1 MKNYLVILIA
11 VFWIQSAFGENL
23 TRQINWVE
31 QPDSIFAGPIARF
44 LGAYITE
51 SGLPV
56 YQEVIDLAQ
65 SNQKL
70 KITNL
75 VFEALNPNH
84 SKHYSEIR
92 DTLIITPR
100 YIHSKNKNQ
109 ALLNFIPI
117 IFKDD
122 QYRKL
127 ISFDIET
134 VDKHEKS
141 AEYQQGTEW
150 KESSVLANG
159 HWVKIRTSD
168 QGIYK
173 ISYDQLK
180 SWGFSDPSSVHLY
193 GNGGYMLPKMNDDFF
208 YDDLQ
213 QDAILR
219 AKDGGGN
226 DCIFFYSTGTVRW
239 SENGTSGK
247 FVQEQNN
254 YSDYAYYFLSDQGN
268 EKSVTESQAV
278 TGNANAELTSFNE
291 HVCHEQELENLI
303 QSGRRWFGER
313 FSIGQSKTISVELS
327 DPLNGEPMAVEVVGA
342 GRSGNSSKLNVS
354 INGSAQTA
362 LTFSPATMGSD
373 TGFYADLDENS
384 YTISDSPSE
393 LNFKFTF
400 VASSSPAMAWLDYIT
415 VNYKRRLVVNDQ
427 LMFRDI
433 TNLGAGNISEFKL
446 AVSDNNLKIW
456 DITDY
461 TTPTSIP
468 YTINGN
474 TASFK
479 ADASQLHEFVGFY
492 TDADLP
498 QPEYVE
504 DINNQN
510 LHGIAN
516 ADLVI
521 ISAPEFLTQANE
533 LAQFHRDH
541 DQLSVSVVTPNLI
554 YNEFSGGAPDV
565 AGIRNFLKMQYDRAG
580 SILKYV
586 LLFGDGSYDNKNVS
600 GTANNFILTYQSPNS
615 LLPTSSFVTDDF
627 YVLLD
632 DGEGEY
638 SGKIDLGIG
647 RIPANTVIEAKIAVD
662 KIKHYASNKTLGDWR
677 NVICFIADDENN
689 NIHMIQAE
697 GLAKMVNES
706 NQSFYTDKIYF
717 DAYVQKSTSAGE
729 SYPDVTTA
737 INKRV
742 KDGALILNYTGHA
755 NETALAHEKVLV
767 TSDIDNWSNYDKL
780 PIFVTATCEFSRF
793 DADENSG
800 GEHIFFNSNGGGI
813 ALFSTTRLVW
823 SDQNYTLNKEFYKNV
838 FKQDAE
844 GNNLRMGEVMR
855 LSKNGIASGTNKR
868 NFALIGDPALSLA
881 FPKYKIQ
888 TETING
894 QSVEQFTDTI
904 GSLSKVTITGKITDN
919 SGARMEDFNG
929 ELIPIV
935 YDKAHQVETLGNGGE
950 TPFDF
955 PYQNNIIY
963 QGVTTVTNG
972 KFEFSFVV
980 PKDVSYSAGQ
990 GKIIYYANNG
1000 EIDAQGYFNDF
1011 SIGGTS
1017 SSSTSDTE
1025 GPLVNLYLNDSTF
1038 QSGDEVGK
1046 KSILIANI
1054 EDESGI
1060 NTAGVGIG
1068 HDITAIVDNDYNNIL
1083 VLNDSYLSDKD
1094 SYKKGQ
1100 VIYPLSNLSAGEH
1113 TLKFKVWDV
1122 LNNSTEVEIHF
1133 IVSNKLEITDVSC
1146 YPNPATS
1153 YTNFVF
1159 KHNRPDDSFD
1169 TKIEIYDFSGN
1180 LVDVLSQRLG
1190 SNGSES
1196 LPLLWQI
1203 NDSQMLIRS
1212 GAYLYRVIIDADDGY
1227 SASKTGKIIISR
1239 Y

>member
-1 MKNYLVILIA
+1 MKNYLVVFIA
-11 VFWIQSAFGENL
+11 VVWIQSALGENL
-23 TRQINWVE
+23 TREINWT
-31 QPDSIFAGPIARF
+31 QQSDSVYAGPIARF
-44 LGAYITE
+44 PGAYITE
-51 SGLPV
+51 NGLPV
-56 YQEVIDLAQ
+56 YQEVIDLAKT
-65 SNQKL
+65 NQKV
-70 KITNL
+70 KITHL
-75 VFEALNPNH
+75 VFETFEPNH
-84 SKHYSEIR
+84 SKHYSGIK

-100 YIHSKNKNQ
+100 YIHSKSNKQ
-109 ALLNFIPI
+109 ALLDFIPI
-117 IFKDD
+117 IFKNN
-122 QYRKL
+122 QYKKL

-134 VDKHEKS
+134 VTNNEKL

-159 HWVKIRTSD
+159 HWVKIRTSN

-173 ISYDQLK
+173 IPYDQLK

-193 GNGGYMLPKMNDDFF
+193 GNGGYMMPKMNSDFF

-219 AKDGGGN
+219 AKDGDGN

-239 SENGTSGK
+239 KEDGTSGK
-247 FVQEQNN
+247 FTQEQNN
-254 YSDYAYYFLSDQGN
+254 YSNYAYYFLSDQGD
-268 EKSVTESQAV
+268 EKSVSESPAIA
-278 TGNANAELTSFNE
+278 GNATKELTTFDE
-291 HVCHEQELENLI
+291 HICHEQELENLI
-303 QSGRRWFGER
+303 HSGRRWFGEKFAISQSR
-313 FSIGQSKTISVELS
+313 NLSIELDDPVNSQPIQVEI
-327 DPLNGEPMAVEVVGA
+327 VGA
-342 GRSGNSSKLNVS
+342 GRSGATSRLNVS
-354 INGSAQTA
+354 INNSSQTA
-362 LTFSPATMGSD
+362 LTFSKVTMGSD
-373 TGFYADLDENS
+373 TGLYADLDENS
-384 YTISDSPSE
+384 YTLNDSPNE
-393 LNFKFTF
+393 LNFKFTYI
-400 VASSSPAMAWLDYIT
+400 ASSSPAMAWLDYIT
-415 VNYKRRLVVNDQ
+415 VNYKRNLTVNNQ
-427 LMFRDI
+427 LMFRDA
-433 TNLGAGNISEFKL
+433 TNVGEGNITEFKL
-446 AVSDNNLKIW
+446 TTTDNNLKIW
-456 DITDY
+456 DVTNY
-461 TTPTSIP
+461 TEPVSMPYSID
-468 YTINGN
+468 GN

-479 ADASQLHEFVGFY
+479 ASTDQLREFVGFN
-492 TDADLP
+492 TDAELP
-498 QPEYVE
+498 NPEYVE
-504 DINNQN
+504 DVTNQN
-510 LHGIAN
+510 LHEFGN
-516 ADLVI
+516 VDMVI

-533 LAQFHRDH
+533 LAQFHRDRDH
-541 DQLSVSVVTPNLI
+541 LSVSVVTPDLI

-565 AGIRNFLKMQYDRAG
+565 AAIRNFLKMQYDRDG

-586 LLFGDGSYDNKNVS
+586 LLFGDGSYDNKNIS
-600 GTANNFILTYQSPNS
+600 GNANNYILTYQSPNS

-627 YVLLD
+627 YALLD

-638 SGKIDLGIG
+638 EGKIDLGIG
-647 RIPANTVIEAKIAVD
+647 RIPASTVTEAKIAVD
-662 KIKHYASNKTLGDWR
+662 KIKHYASTETLGDWR
-677 NVICFIADDENN
+677 NVICFIADDEDSNT
-689 NIHMIQAE
+689 HMRQAD
-697 GLAKMVNES
+697 GLADMVNNS
-706 NQSFYTDKIYF
+706 NQSFFTDKIYF

-729 SYPDVTTA
+729 RYPDVTTA

-755 NETALAHEKVLV
+755 NDVALAHEKVLG

-793 DADENSG
+793 DADESSG
-800 GEHIFFNSNGGGI
+800 GEHIYFNANGGGI
-813 ALFSTTRLVW
+813 CLFSTTRVVW
-823 SDQNYTLNKEFYKNV
+823 SNENDKLNIQFYKNV
-838 FKQDAE
+838 FKQDSE

-855 LSKNGIASGTNKR
+855 LAKNGVTGTNKR
-868 NFALIGDPALSLA
+868 NFTLIGDPALSLA
-881 FPKYKIQ
+881 FPQYKVK

-894 QSVEQFTDTI
+894 KPAEQLTDTI
-904 GSLSKVTITGKITDN
+904 GSLSRVTITGKVTDN
-919 SGARMEDFNG
+919 TGATLENFNG

-955 PYQNNIIY
+955 SYQNNIIY

-980 PKDVSYSAGQ
+980 PKDISYSAGQ

-1000 EIDAQGYFNDF
+1000 EIDAQGYFNNF
-1011 SIGGTS
+1011 NIGGTS
-1017 SSSTSDTE
+1017 TGSFSDTE
-1025 GPLVNLYLNDSTF
+1025 GPQVNLFLNDSTF
-1038 QSGDEVGK
+1038 KSGDEVGK

-1068 HDITAIVDNDYNNIL
+1068 HDITAILDNDYNNIL

-1100 VIYPLSNLSAGEH
+1100 VIYPLSSLTAGEH

-1133 IVSNKLEITDVSC
+1133 IVSNKLEITEVNC
-1146 YPNPATS
+1146 YPNPATN

-1180 LVDVLSQRLG
+1180 LVDVLNQRLG

-1212 GAYLYRVIIDADDGY
+1212 GAYLYRVTIDADDGY